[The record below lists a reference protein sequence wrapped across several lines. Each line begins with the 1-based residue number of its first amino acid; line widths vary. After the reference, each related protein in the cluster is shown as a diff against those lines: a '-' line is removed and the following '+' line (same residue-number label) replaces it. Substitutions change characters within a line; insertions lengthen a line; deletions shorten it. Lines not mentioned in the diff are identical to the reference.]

1 MGNKGFRKKLAER
14 QRKEN
19 TLVCVGLDP
28 RETKIPNCIE
38 DCSAWD
44 YPVARRIFEWMKEI
58 VIATADHASMFKL
71 QSAYYEAIPGGRET
85 LQDLVT
91 YIHKAY
97 QGEIPVFL
105 DCKRGDIDR
114 TQRQYGIAH
123 FELDKV
129 DGMNFSPYMG
139 KDCMEFLAD
148 KNYPEKAI
156 VGLCY
161 TSNPSARQVQ
171 DIILADGRRYWEF
184 MAETTLKWAEELS
197 IVENAGL
204 VMAAAYE
211 FPKGSGKVYSEHLLR
226 CRQIVGKKMW
236 LLIPG
241 VGTQDGFV
249 RQTIKDGY
257 CGDGSLA
264 ISSSSGI
271 TEASSDSDFAEKSG
285 EKTKELKDQINEAIA
300 TMPYWVKK

>member
-1 MGNKGFRKKLAER
+1 MVKGFRQKLAER
-14 QRKEN
+14 QKEKN

-28 RETKIPNCIE
+28 RKEKIPDCIE
-38 DCSAWD
+38 DCSEWE
-44 YPVARRIFEWMKEI
+44 YPEARRVFLWMKEI
-58 VIATADHASMFKL
+58 VIATADYACIFKP
-71 QSAYYEAIPGGRET
+71 QIAYYEAIPGGREA
-85 LQDLVT
+85 LQDIVR
-91 YIHKAY
+91 YIHTAY
-97 QGEIPVFL
+97 QDEIPVFL

-148 KNYPEKAI
+148 KNHPERAI

-184 MAETTLKWAEELS
+184 MAETTLKWAEELG
-197 IVENAGL
+197 ITENAGL

-211 FPKGSGKVYSEHLLR
+211 FPKDSGKVYSEHLSR
-226 CRQIVGKKMW
+226 CRQIVGDKMW
-236 LLIPG
+236 YLIPG
-241 VGTQDGFV
+241 VGTQGGFV
-249 RQTIKDGY
+249 AETIRAGY
-257 CGDGSLA
+257 CGHGSLA

-271 TEASSDSDFAEKSG
+271 TEASSGPDFAEKSG
-285 EKTKELKDQINEAIA
+285 EKAEELSDQINEAV
-300 TMPYWVKK
+300 TKWEKSS